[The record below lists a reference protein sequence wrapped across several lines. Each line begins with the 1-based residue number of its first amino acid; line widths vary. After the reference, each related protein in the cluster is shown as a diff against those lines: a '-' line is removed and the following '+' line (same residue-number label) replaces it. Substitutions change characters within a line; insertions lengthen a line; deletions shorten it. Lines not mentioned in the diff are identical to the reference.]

1 MKRLLLPLLLCAALL
16 PAVAQSTPDT
26 PVVAVAT
33 VTGTLIEGDGKFASG
48 NEVFIS
54 GLSPV
59 VPFVTSVDDEL
70 FSGFYDSRNLW
81 AAVGEAGQ
89 VSGILTLAAD
99 VVASDEDILVIPVT
113 ITASYDD
120 GGTPDDRS
128 DDVLDYYSAEEGFV
142 ILTLEYTE
150 AFTDSGAVFTGSDLG
165 VDAFSRFT
173 LTLNITEPL
182 EELINAERVTT
193 SRPCSPRTA
202 CTRRGRRP

>member
-1 MKRLLLPLLLCAALL
+1 MKQILPLLLLCALLL
-16 PAVAQSTPDT
+16 PAAAQTNEDE
-26 PVVAVAT
+26 PVVALAT
-33 VTGTLIEGDGKFASG
+33 ITGTLIEGDGKFASG

-54 GLSPV
+54 GLAPV
-59 VPFVTSVDDEL
+59 VPFVASADGEL
-70 FSGFYDSRNLW
+70 FTGFYDSRNLW

-89 VSGILTLAAD
+89 VTGTLTVAAD

-142 ILTLEYTE
+142 ILTLAYTE
-150 AFTDSGAVFTGSDLG
+150 AFTDSGAVFGGSDLG

-173 LTLNITEPL
+173 LTLNITGPL